1 MNAASDLHPAFA
13 AMAFGAGLVSLLSPC
28 VLALVPAYLGYLSA
42 TGLEQ
47 PDRRQVLLRAL
58 LFVAGFS
65 AFFVALGASA
75 TAVGRLLWFN
85 QPLIRRLAG
94 GLVVLLGLRQLGL
107 IRIGWLDAERRLV
120 SRLPAGRRWL
130 RGPWGA
136 MAIGMAFAAGWSP
149 CVGPVLASILMLAG
163 TAETVGAGMALL
175 GLYAA
180 GMAVPFLV
188 MAGLVGSGARRL
200 TPRLLR
206 HGVWVE
212 RASGVLLVAIGVM
225 LYTNFF
231 LRLPAYFNYYRAL
244 PL

>member
-1 MNAASDLHPAFA
+1 MNASGLSPASA
-13 AMAFGAGLVSLLSPC
+13 AMAFGAGLISLLSPC

-42 TGLEQ
+42 AWGGG
-47 PDRRQVLLRAL
+47 PVDRRQVLGRAL

-65 AFFVALGASA
+65 VFFVALGASA
-75 TAVGRLLWFN
+75 TAVGRLLWFY

-94 GLVVLLGLRQLGL
+94 ALVVVLGLHQLGL
-107 IRIGWLDAERRLV
+107 LRIRWLERERRLV
-120 SRLPAGRRWL
+120 SRLPAGQGWL
-130 RGPWGA
+130 QGPWGA
-136 MAIGMAFAAGWSP
+136 VAIGMAFAAGWSP
-149 CVGPVLASILMLAG
+149 CVGPVLASILMLAS

-188 MAGLVGSGARRL
+188 MAGLVGSGAQRL
-200 TPRLLR
+200 TPRLAR
-206 HGVWVE
+206 YGPWVE
-212 RASGVLLVAIGVM
+212 RASGALLVAIGAM

-231 LRLPAYFNYYRAL
+231 LRLPGYFNYYRGL